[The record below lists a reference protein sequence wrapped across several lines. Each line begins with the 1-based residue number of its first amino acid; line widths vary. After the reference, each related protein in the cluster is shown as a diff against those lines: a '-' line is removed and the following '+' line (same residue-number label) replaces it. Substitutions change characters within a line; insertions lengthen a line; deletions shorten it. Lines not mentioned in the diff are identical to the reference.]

1 MAAKK
6 EKRFVRVYAQNSF
19 TDNTMQ
25 IYVDTQTGVNYLF
38 SSAGYAGGITPLL
51 DRNGNV
57 VISPLP
63 VKEDK

>member
-1 MAAKK
+1 MADKK
-6 EKRFVRVYAQNSF
+6 EKRFVRVFSQNSF
-19 TDNTMQ
+19 TDNSMQ

>member
-1 MAAKK
+1 MSKK
-6 EKRFVRVYAQNSF
+6 EKRFVRVYNQNSL

-63 VKEDK
+63 IQEEK

>member
-6 EKRFVRVYAQNSF
+6 EKRFVRVFSQNSF
-19 TDNTMQ
+19 TDNSMQ
-25 IYVDTQTGVNYLF
+25 IYVDTKTGVNYLF

-63 VKEDK
+63 IQEEK